1 MKRFNYLF
9 FIACLMVISGC
20 HHQEPMKQLE
30 MIDQLL
36 TEQKNDSA
44 YHLLNSI
51 AIESVDDP
59 AYQAYYT
66 LLKTQAEYRLNRT
79 IHTTDMLDR
88 SIAYYEKKHDTDK
101 LIKCYYYKGSLSDDF
116 GNAPDAIAYLNK
128 AEILLKDAD
137 DSDHYKLSV
146 YEAIA
151 NVNEKIKH
159 YPLAVNYLL
168 KAVKCAVK
176 QQDSVALAYDYMNL
190 GAFYY
195 EMGKGDSASYF
206 RKKIIPLLKFIPEER
221 RSSFYVNIGGY
232 YDNLN
237 TDSAK
242 AYYQRA
248 ITLGSYHAY
257 NHMAQL
263 YSKEGK
269 HELALQNWKKAFES
283 KEKDLKID
291 VLKRM
296 SNEYEKMYKYEEM
309 SKIQNSLIA
318 LKDSFSKKQLRE
330 DVRGKQERYQM
341 EQHHREKEKSIY
353 RIVVGLLLLLVCSL
367 IVIFFLKRRHSI
379 QQAQLNE
386 DQLLLSQYLER
397 LKVLEE
403 NAEKNKREILL
414 LNNKILE
421 LENKRGAM
429 LATGRNLY
437 EDIKNGATNWNW
449 NGNDYTCFMAYYK
462 VLDYEFVTHLEND
475 YYNLKP
481 RYMFLETLYHMQLPT
496 GEIARIMG
504 VEERTIDS
512 YMSRNRKHR
521 KKNTTND

>member
-9 FIACLMVISGC
+9 FIVFLCVISSC
-20 HHQEPMKQLE
+20 HHHESMKQLE

-44 YHLLNSI
+44 YQLLNSI
-51 AIESVDDP
+51 AIEGVDDP
-59 AYQAYYT
+59 AYLAYYT
-66 LLKTQAEYRLNRT
+66 LLMTQAEYRLNRT

-116 GNAPDAIAYLNK
+116 GNAPEAIAYLNK

-137 DSDHYKLSV
+137 DSDHYKLCV

-168 KAVKCAVK
+168 KAVKCAAK

-190 GAFYY
+190 GAYYY

-269 HELALQNWKKAFES
+269 HELALQNWEKAFES

-296 SNEYEKMYKYEEM
+296 SNEYEKMHKYEEM

-318 LKDSFSKKQLRE
+318 LKDSFSKKQLKE

-341 EQHHREKEKSIY
+341 EQHHREIEKSIY

-386 DQLLLSQYLER
+386 DQLLLSQYLHQ
-397 LKVLEE
+397 LKILEE
-403 NAEKNKREILL
+403 ESEKHEREIQLL
-414 LNNKILE
+414 KKNIFE
-421 LENKRGAM
+421 LENKRDAM
-429 LATGRNLY
+429 LATGKNLY
-437 EDIKNGATNWNW
+437 ESIKNGATTSNWH
-449 NGNDYTCFMAYYK
+449 GKDYTCFMAYYK
-462 VLDYEFVTHLEND
+462 VLDFEFVTHLEND
-475 YYNLKP
+475 YHNLKP
-481 RYMFLETLYHMQLPT
+481 GYMFLEVLHHMQFPT
-496 GEIARIMG
+496 DKIARIMG
-504 VEERTIDS
+504 VGEGTLRS
-512 YMSRNRKHR
+512 YKSRI
-521 KKNTTND
+521 KKRSITNTTNN

>member
-30 MIDQLL
+30 IIDQLL

-59 AYQAYYT
+59 AYLAYFT

-116 GNAPDAIAYLNK
+116 GNETDAIAYLNK
-128 AEILLKDAD
+128 AETLLKDAD

-190 GAFYY
+190 GAYYY
-195 EMGKGDSASYF
+195 EMGKRDSASYY

-269 HELALQNWKKAFES
+269 HELALQNWEKAFES

-296 SNEYEKMYKYEEM
+296 SNEYEKMHKYEEM

-318 LKDSFSKKQLRE
+318 LKDSFSKKQLSE

-397 LKVLEE
+397 LKILEE
-403 NAEKNKREILL
+403 NAEKNKREIRL

-421 LENKRGAM
+421 LENKKGVMQAM
-429 LATGRNLY
+429 GKKLY
-437 EDIKNGATNWNW
+437 DTIMNGATTGRWHTEEFN
-449 NGNDYTCFMAYYK
+449 CFITYYK
-462 VLDYEFVTHLEND
+462 VLDYEFVASLENN
-475 YYNLKP
+475 YNNLPP
-481 RYMFLETLYHMQLPT
+481 RYMFLEILNHMQFSMDKIT
-496 GEIARIMG
+496 HAMG
-504 VEERTIDS
+504 VEEDTIRS
-512 YMSRNRKHR
+512 YKSRI
-521 KKNTTND
+521 KKCRITNTTVN